1 MELDAAA
8 QNPNPDP
15 PISAYYQT
23 RADHHAVVSSDWLAH
38 AAAAAASSAPGAD
51 ADAEAAGE
59 AAPPPSPGSNGG
71 GVIEEFNF
79 WRRKPEAAEAVAAI
93 MALTAVIR
101 SSRATTMMELEI
113 DLKKASDK
121 LKVPTTLLL
130 LPPYGRHVLAT
141 IGVC

>member
-1 MELDAAA
+1 MEPAAT
-8 QNPNPDP
+8 QNPTPTPVPP

-23 RADHHAVVSSDWLAH
+23 RAEHHAVVSSDWLAH
-38 AAAAAASSAPGAD
+38 AAAAASTFPGAD
-51 ADAEAAGE
+51 AADSDAA
-59 AAPPPSPGSNGG
+59 AAPSPSTGGG

-113 DLKKASDK
+113 ELKKASDM
-121 LKVPTTLLL
+121 LKVVNAADSPSWLLRHSHL
-130 LPPYGRHVLAT
+130 L
-141 IGVC
+141 C